1 MPTPPSL
8 QALLTLLVALLCQPG
23 TRALGA
29 HLVPTRGCPSCRQE
43 GGPPRALREPGGGET
58 GTAVLALGE
67 PCGVYTLGCARGLR
81 CVPRPGEKSPLQALL
96 QGRGVCARP
105 GRNKTGHNP
114 VLKNLTTAVLPGG
127 SSVPPARSPDGRSAE
142 LAPCR
147 RLLNSVLESLKLTV
161 IQSPKDI
168 YIPNCD
174 TRGFYRKNQCRSS
187 KGTRRGEC
195 WCVDELGQPLTSP
208 DRGDASLQCDGE

>member
-43 GGPPRALREPGGGET
+43 GGPARALREPGGGEA

-114 VLKNLTTAVLPGG
+114 VLKNLTT
-127 SSVPPARSPDGRSAE
+127 E

-187 KGTRRGEC
+187 KGTQRGEC
-195 WCVDELGQPLTSP
+195 WCVDELGQPLSSP

>member
-105 GRNKTGHNP
+105 GRE
-114 VLKNLTTAVLPGG
+114 G
-127 SSVPPARSPDGRSAE
+127 STEQLRLHVTPILSA
-142 LAPCR
+142 LCPQAPCR